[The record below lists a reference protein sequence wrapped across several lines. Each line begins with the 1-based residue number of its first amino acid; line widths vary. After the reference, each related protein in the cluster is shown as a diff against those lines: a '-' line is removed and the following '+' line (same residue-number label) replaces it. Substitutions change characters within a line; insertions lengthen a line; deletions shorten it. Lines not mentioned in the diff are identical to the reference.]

1 MSRLPFLLLGLLASA
16 LSAIILLDLDPTGNM
31 EANLPQAAPRR
42 VAPATSPASAGGG
55 PGRTAEWAATVLAR
69 PLFNPDR
76 RPLMQGSAVA
86 PTSGTALPRLTG
98 TLVTSAGR
106 SAIFASG
113 PAPVVVQEGGR
124 IGGYTVMRIEPGQVL
139 LTGPGGART
148 VNPGFDPTRPAAP
161 VAARSPVP
169 ASGSLAGSVAGQG
182 PPGLGAPGV
191 LPPSPGPPIPGQS
204 ANPLPGGSSPGAPGT
219 AEEAVP
225 FEQNATPSGMD
236 ILRNMNRNAP
246 SAAAGG
252 SR

>member
-16 LSAIILLDLDPTGNM
+16 LSAVILLDLDPAGKM

-42 VAPATSPASAGGG
+42 VALAPSPTPGGGG

-76 RPLMQGSAVA
+76 RPLAPGSAAA
-86 PTSGTALPRLTG
+86 PAASTALPRLTG

-106 SAIFASG
+106 SAIFASS
-113 PAPVVVQEGGR
+113 PAPLVVQEGGR
-124 IGGYTVMRIEPGQVL
+124 VGGYTVMRIEPGQVL
-139 LTGPGGART
+139 VTGPGGART
-148 VNPGFDPTRPAAP
+148 VNPGFDPNRPAAP
-161 VAARSPVP
+161 VAARPPLP
-169 ASGSLAGSVAGQG
+169 AAGALAGSVAGQG
-182 PPGLGAPGV
+182 PPGLGTPGA
-191 LPPSPGPPIPGQS
+191 LPSSPGPPIPGQS
-204 ANPLPGGSSPGAPGT
+204 ASPLLGGPSPGAPGT